1 MIIAFYKA
9 PGDWTDKLIR
19 LTTRSIY
26 SHCELL
32 IETPNPSSATCAIS
46 ASGRDGGVRETQIQF
61 ISDRWDLIDVPW
73 APRDVVQMARCHL
86 GAAYDLY
93 GAVCSQFPILRREQD
108 SRWFCSELIAWSLGL
123 SQPETLSPGALAL
136 RLVDLNRAYKQGLS
150 AK

>member
-1 MIIAFYKA
+1 MIVAFYKA
-9 PGDWTDKLIR
+9 PGDWMDKLIR

-32 IETPNPSSATCAIS
+32 IEAPDPARATRAIS
-46 ASGRDGGVRETQIQF
+46 SSGRDGGVREDLIQF
-61 ISDRWDLIDVPW
+61 YSDRWDIIEIEW
-73 APRDVVQMARCHL
+73 APHDAAAMARIHL
-86 GAAYDLY
+86 GADYDLY

-136 RLVDLNRAYKQGLS
+136 RLVDLNRAYKLGLS